1 MSQREVPTTCAALRG
16 IRFVMVDDEYEVS
29 VTVADTLVQLTG
41 MECSGVFADGK
52 RALEVLRQQRV
63 NLVLLDL
70 HMPVLSGVDF
80 LRQLKRQAG
89 ATVPAVLVL
98 TCDDSELA
106 LREALGWG
114 ADGFLVKG
122 AGVEALARG
131 VQDVLTG
138 GAALSPHL
146 TRRIIRQT
154 FHPPPRGLSKH
165 PALTQRERQILDY
178 LGRGFPY
185 ERIADQEQIS
195 VETVR
200 THARRIFSKLGVHS
214 RTEAVAAFWREDG
227 MKSE

>member
-1 MSQREVPTTCAALRG
+1 
-16 IRFVMVDDEYEVS
+16 MVDDEFEVAL
-29 VTVADTLVQLTG
+29 TVADTLVQLTG
-41 MECSGVFADGK
+41 IECAGVFADGT
-52 RALEVLRQQRV
+52 RALEVLRHDRV
-63 NLVLLDL
+63 DLVLLDL

-89 ATVPAVLVL
+89 PAVPAVLVL

-185 ERIADQEQIS
+185 DRIADQEQIS
-195 VETVR
+195 VETVK

-214 RTEAVAAFWREDG
+214 KAEAVAAFWRDCG